1 MRHFGL
7 ASVFLLASAQL
18 ALSATI
24 EVIVGGTG
32 VLKFN
37 PESVNANVG
46 DVVRFVFQ
54 QKNHTVTQSTLENP
68 CSPMAGGFDSGY
80 MPVPA
85 NQTSGFPTA
94 ELTVQRAAPVWAYCR
109 QGTHCRSGMVFA
121 INPGNDLAAFKTAAT
136 GSTASPSASSTLSAA
151 PTATASGVPSS
162 TDHKVIVGG
171 TGLTFNPSSL
181 SAKVGDTITFEFR
194 QKNHT
199 VTASSF
205 DAPCRDL
212 LSSAGKVG
220 FDSGYKP
227 VAEGTTTFPTYTIQ
241 VNDTEA
247 IWAFCRQGN
256 HCGQGMVFAANTVES
271 GPKNFAAFQAL
282 AKQVNGTS
290 SSTTGPY
297 SSPSGAWR
305 PAIGS
310 SSIAVVLV
318 LSAAVLL
325 L

>member
-1 MRHFGL
+1 MRHFALGS
-7 ASVFLLASAQL
+7 AFLLASAQL

-24 EVIVGGTG
+24 EVIVGGPG

-37 PESVNANVG
+37 PESVTANVG

-68 CSPMAGGFDSGY
+68 CAPMAGGFDSGY

-85 NQTSGFPTA
+85 NQTSNFPTA
-94 ELTVQRAAPVWAYCR
+94 ELTVQRTAPVWAYCR

-121 INPGNDLAAFKTAAT
+121 INPGNDLAAFKAAAA
-136 GSTASPSASSTLSAA
+136 GGTASPSASSTSAA
-151 PTATASGVPSS
+151 APTASGVPSS

-171 TGLTFNPSSL
+171 TGLTFSPSNL
-181 SAKVGDTITFEFR
+181 NAKVGDTITFEFR

-205 DAPCRDL
+205 DTPCRDL
-212 LSSAGKVG
+212 FSTAGKVG

-227 VAEGTTTFPTYTIQ
+227 VAEGATTFPTYTIQ

-247 IWAFCRQGN
+247 IWAYCRQGN

-282 AKQVNGTS
+282 AKQSNGTS

-297 SSPSGAWR
+297 SSPSAAWR
-305 PAIGS
+305 PAVGS
-310 SSIAVVLV
+310 SSIAVVLFFSV
-318 LSAAVLL
+318 AVLL